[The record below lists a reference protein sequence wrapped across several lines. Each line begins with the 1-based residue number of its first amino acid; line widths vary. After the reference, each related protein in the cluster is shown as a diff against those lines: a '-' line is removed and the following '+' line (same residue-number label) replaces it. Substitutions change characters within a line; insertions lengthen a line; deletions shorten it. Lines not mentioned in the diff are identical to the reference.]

1 MGSLSFFISSNLIR
15 DRYDRVCKVQETGK
29 TTRERWHKANW
40 DEIEADPKKLELPR
54 EGWILNHDAEGHAEK
69 MCEQIFGPRKEKKR
83 GESKI

>member
-1 MGSLSFFISSNLIR
+1 M
-15 DRYDRVCKVQETGK
+15 QETGK

-54 EGWILNHDAEGHAEK
+54 EGWILHHDAEGHAEK